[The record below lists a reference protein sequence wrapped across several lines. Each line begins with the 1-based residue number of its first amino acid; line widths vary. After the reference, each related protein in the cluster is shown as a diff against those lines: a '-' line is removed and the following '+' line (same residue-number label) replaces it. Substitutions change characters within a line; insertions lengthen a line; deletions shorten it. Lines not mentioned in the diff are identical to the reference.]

1 MVGAIISWG
10 IAWPLLRNRAGD
22 WYPANLANPANN
34 FQGEFAYHV
43 SACVAEP
50 PHPDSRPQSVTA
62 ATATPPTWSTLE
74 TPYRGSLRTCERGL
88 RPCCRACTSE
98 DSVSDC

>member
-43 SACVAEP
+43 S
-50 PHPDSRPQSVTA
+50 SV
-62 ATATPPTWSTLE
+62 
-74 TPYRGSLRTCERGL
+74 
-88 RPCCRACTSE
+88 
-98 DSVSDC
+98 

>member
-1 MVGAIISWG
+1 MPVGRQVNYSMMVGAIISWG

-43 SACVAEP
+43 SALSA
-50 PHPDSRPQSVTA
+50 R
-62 ATATPPTWSTLE
+62 
-74 TPYRGSLRTCERGL
+74 
-88 RPCCRACTSE
+88 RACCTDPAPLLLLNATHCSLLAW
-98 DSVSDC
+98 CQGHPTLRGAPGA